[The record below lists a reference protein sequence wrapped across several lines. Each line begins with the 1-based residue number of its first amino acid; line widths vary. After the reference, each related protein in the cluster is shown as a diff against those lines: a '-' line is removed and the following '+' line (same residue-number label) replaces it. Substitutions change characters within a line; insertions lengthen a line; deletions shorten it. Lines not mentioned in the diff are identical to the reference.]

1 MAFTTSLTEIMAR
14 ITDDFLGIEGQ
25 VGGLTTFVRH
35 GKKYARKATS
45 HQPRRLTRKQL
56 ALREQLG
63 HNNALW
69 RALSKTKHVF
79 FEGADTPY
87 NRFMSVNRESPV
99 PYLLKRQYHGSNA
112 LLLPNMVLSDG
123 PLPPISYQLDEVNG
137 QPALFTDLTKQ
148 SAREGILL
156 LYVLQ
161 QVVHPW
167 YENEDLF
174 RLDITVETV
183 TPDQFTPVPST
194 MLTPYKDVNGTLA
207 LVGERFADPM
217 MGFGL
222 VRVQDGHASTQH
234 VVTRCTYYERYTTEE
249 AILAAAKSYGG
260 FT

>member
-1 MAFTTSLTEIMAR
+1 MAR
-14 ITDDFLGIEGQ
+14 ITDDILGMEGR

-35 GKKYARKATS
+35 GKKYVRKASS

-69 RALSKTKHVF
+69 RALKQSKYTF
-79 FEGADTPY
+79 FEGADTAY
-87 NRFMSVNRESPV
+87 NRFMSINRESPI
-99 PYLLKRQYHGSNA
+99 PYLLKRHYYSGNT
-112 LLLPNMVLSDG
+112 LLLPNMFISDG
-123 PLPPISYQLDEVNG
+123 PLQPINYQLDEVNG

-148 SAREGILL
+148 SARTGTLL

-161 QVVHPW
+161 QIVHPW

-183 TPDQFTPVPST
+183 TPDQFTLVPST
-194 MLTPYKDVNGTLA
+194 LLTPYKDVNGTLA

-222 VRVQDGHASTQH
+222 VRIVDGHVSTQR

-249 AILAAAKSYGG
+249 AIQAAAKSYGG
-260 FT
+260 FSK